1 MATVNY
7 KGLTGIHDSVSVT
20 LASTTIDQLVTAIA
34 ADEGLP
40 TDYYHLSLSTDP
52 SKNDRVFGDSSTVL
66 SDIGFTD
73 GCLVICTPD
82 QSGSRERRQIQKL
95 EIAQL
100 KRRGT
105 PGDDSSVTV
114 GYYRL
119 GNTYDRNKLPT
130 KYVENAV
137 VDNPNLG
144 ALTLTPGVIRSGVY
158 KVTYT
163 GYHSDDVAFTDTAVA
178 TASTTANNFTIA
190 SIAENTTVLYT
201 GYLLATY
208 TGTWTFVITSDDASY
223 LWIGSTAVSGYTTS
237 NELAGA
243 SFAGPGTG
251 TISLTAGEYYPIRVL
266 YGNGPASGNLTLTYA
281 HTGQSATSDFTGK
294 LFSPGVQLVTGRP
307 WS

>member
-7 KGLTGIHDSVSVT
+7 KGLTGIRDSVSIT
-20 LASTTIDQLVTAIA
+20 LASATIDQLITAIA

-82 QSGSRERRQIQKL
+82 QSGSKERRQIQKL

-119 GNTYDRNKLPT
+119 GNTYDRDKLPT
-130 KYVENAV
+130 KYSENTV
-137 VDNPNLG
+137 VNNPN
-144 ALTLTPGVIRSGVY
+144 
-158 KVTYT
+158 
-163 GYHSDDVAFTDTAVA
+163 
-178 TASTTANNFTIA
+178 
-190 SIAENTTVLYT
+190 
-201 GYLLATY
+201 
-208 TGTWTFVITSDDASY
+208 
-223 LWIGSTAVSGYTTS
+223 IGG
-237 NELAGA
+237 L
-243 SFAGPGTG
+243 
-251 TISLTAGEYYPIRVL
+251 I
-266 YGNGPASGNLTLTYA
+266 
-281 HTGQSATSDFTGK
+281 
-294 LFSPGVQLVTGRP
+294 TGRP

>member
-7 KGLTGIHDSVSVT
+7 KGLTGIRDSVSVT
-20 LASTTIDQLVTAIA
+20 LASTTIDQLITAIA

-40 TDYYHLSLSTDP
+40 TDYYHISLSTDP
-52 SKNDRVFGDSSTVL
+52 SKNDRIFGDSSTVL

-130 KYVENAV
+130 KYSVNTV
-137 VDNPNLG
+137 VNNPNVG
-144 ALTLTPGVIRSGVY
+144 G
-158 KVTYT
+158 
-163 GYHSDDVAFTDTAVA
+163 
-178 TASTTANNFTIA
+178 
-190 SIAENTTVLYT
+190 
-201 GYLLATY
+201 
-208 TGTWTFVITSDDASY
+208 
-223 LWIGSTAVSGYTTS
+223 
-237 NELAGA
+237 
-243 SFAGPGTG
+243 
-251 TISLTAGEYYPIRVL
+251 
-266 YGNGPASGNLTLTYA
+266 
-281 HTGQSATSDFTGK
+281 
-294 LFSPGVQLVTGRP
+294 LVVGRP